1 MSQPAQ
7 TYAAVTIAV
16 DKLIRTLPSEVD
28 SARLAY
34 LVARAALLH
43 GKRARGPLRAAETAY
58 QLADEL
64 AMDASL

>member
-43 GKRARGPLRAAETAY
+43 VKRVRGAKGAAETAY
-58 QLADEL
+58 QLADEI
-64 AMDASL
+64 ATDASL